1 MMELKT
7 ASFGQVLASNL
18 YVRTGKENTLMNRIS
33 QPLVTKAVDL
43 WNQAKVRKGFF
54 RVIAALLIL
63 QVYFV
68 RELLAAELLIAL
80 AFVVFMAIFGIVY
93 AFGTLGELGIAAT
106 ETGLR
111 VAAEGS
117 KRGAAALEQFG
128 RESVRHFPTETA
140 K

>member
-1 MMELKT
+1 
-7 ASFGQVLASNL
+7 
-18 YVRTGKENTLMNRIS
+18 MNKALQLLS
-33 QPLVTKAVDL
+33 TKAIDL
-43 WNQAKVRKGFF
+43 WNQAKVRKGLF
-54 RVIAALLIL
+54 RVVAALLIL
-63 QVYFV
+63 QLYFV

-93 AFGTLGELGIAAT
+93 AIGTLGELGIAAT

-111 VAAEGS
+111 VAAEGT
-117 KRGAAALEQFG
+117 KRGAAGLEQFG